1 MKRNLRRA
9 AVYGV
14 AGLATAALGATTA
27 NALVDSS
34 ADSAAP
40 APAPA
45 PAATPAPAPA
55 HVPGAAPVAPKPVN
69 VLPKTHTA
77 AAAQPATPKRAHH
90 VKPAAAHRAAVP
102 VALSKP
108 QVKKVRQAPQQKMFV
123 VQAAAQTPAAAP
135 VRMALAPAAP
145 KLDAAVKAVDDARK
159 SVKGAEKTLRDAKKR
174 LVQSEKDL
182 KNLLDSMKPMPGKKP
197 CHDHHGAHDRIKKAD
212 LPDDLAKRLAAL
224 RAEGKTVSKTTH
236 KSGNTV
242 TKTAS
247 SSGKGASSWSSAT
260 STNGTVSADAW

>member
-27 NALVDSS
+27 NALVDNTD
-34 ADSAAP
+34 DSAAP
-40 APAPA
+40 APVQAQAPA
-45 PAATPAPAPA
+45 PAPAPA
-55 HVPGAAPVAPKPVN
+55 HVPGAAPVAPKQATA
-69 VLPKTHTA
+69 LPKAHTA
-77 AAAQPATPKRAHH
+77 PAQPAAPKPVHH

-108 QVKKVRQAPQQKMFV
+108 QVKKVRQAPQQKRFV
-123 VQAAAQTPAAAP
+123 VQAAAKAP
-135 VRMALAPAAP
+135 TVSPLRMAIAPATP
-145 KLDAAVKAVDDARK
+145 KLDTAIKAVDDARK
-159 SVKGAEKTLRDAKKR
+159 TVKTAEKTLRNAKNK
-174 LVQSEKDL
+174 LAQSEKDL
-182 KNLLDSMKPMPGKKP
+182 KDLRESMKPGPGKKP
-197 CHDHHGAHDRIKKAD
+197 CHDHKDRHDRIKKAN

-224 RAEGKTVSKTTH
+224 RTEGKTISKSTH

-247 SSGKGASSWSSAT
+247 SSGNGASSWSSAT
-260 STNGTVSADAW
+260 STNGIVSANAW